1 MSEEQQVHI
10 HNTMYIGIFML
21 LHLHVHV
28 HIHYV
33 NVLFITLGRIAKNNN
48 HLLYMFV
55 YTVKNTQP
63 NVVKVK
69 VMEQVPL
76 SSDERLKVGQYYM
89 YF

>member
-1 MSEEQQVHI
+1 
-10 HNTMYIGIFML
+10 ML

-28 HIHYV
+28 HTYV
-33 NVLFITLGRIAKNNN
+33 NVLFITLGRIAKNN
-48 HLLYMFV
+48 HLLYTFV